1 MMSTPPAL
9 LTPSP
14 PVLISDSLD
23 HKTQPG
29 FRIEVVRVEDSDRV
43 IDFLRNSFFVDEPM
57 NSSLRLLEKPGDRCV
72 PLEEFAAA
80 DIHQGLSVMAVDDD
94 GKILGVL
101 LGAAVHRHESEQ
113 VNYPT
118 IMKADVYY
126 DFSGVSRGI
135 TLDLLPFSVFIKDI
149 SRVKF
154 RPKLG

>member
-14 PVLISDSLD
+14 PVLISDPLD
-23 HKTQPG
+23 NKAQRETG
-29 FRIEVVRVEDSDRV
+29 FRIEVMRVEDSDRV
-43 IDFLRNSFFVDEPM
+43 VDFLRRNFFVDEPM
-57 NSSLRLLEKPGDRCV
+57 NASLRLLEKPGDRCL

-113 VNYPT
+113 VKKTNN
-118 IMKADVYY
+118 V
-126 DFSGVSRGI
+126 
-135 TLDLLPFSVFIKDI
+135 
-149 SRVKF
+149 
-154 RPKLG
+154 